1 MPRKKYQYDINAV
14 ELTHVHSGDQD
25 NNIYYSFF
33 SSNDEQKKA
42 ALDKLLTTKDILGI
56 IVECI
61 FTKDINDDQLRRLT
75 TALTFLDAI
84 CQITGNTLDGNIT
97 GNDLFFALLVN
108 WNCSH
113 GKGTNRIRSY
123 SALKFAK
130 QSVDSAGRELD
141 YKEYIVQGGEEG
153 KFKGDYVAIVISPK
167 EFGNKFE
174 INLPIIS
181 MKLGLFR
188 FATEQIAGYAYV
200 LGDSEKTSLTI
211 PAYLWLDMISEAMG
225 RRITT
230 KFSKLE
236 TKHLSKLVST
246 DARYIDEFLAI
257 NDFSSKFS
265 FINAYEYECDENDGS
280 LTLKNTEEP
289 PEITKGHFEWVE
301 TRGHAWF
308 LKSPKFYIVSQHGSG
323 IHILAQD

>member
-1 MPRKKYQYDINAV
+1 MPRKRYNYDINEV
-14 ELTHVHSGDQD
+14 ELTHVSSGDQD
-25 NNIYYSFF
+25 NSIYYSFF

-42 ALDKLLTTKDILGI
+42 ALDKLLTDKNILSVI
-56 IVECI
+56 TECI

-84 CQITGNTLDGNIT
+84 CKITGNTLDGGIT

-108 WNCSH
+108 WNASH

-123 SALKFAK
+123 SALGFAK
-130 QSVDSAGRELD
+130 ESASNSGNGLD
-141 YKEYIVQGGEEG
+141 YKEYIVQGGAEG
-153 KFKGDYVAIVISPK
+153 KFKGDYIPIVISPK

-181 MKLGLFR
+181 MPLGLFR
-188 FATEQIAGYAYV
+188 FATEHIAGYGYIV
-200 LGDSEKTSLTI
+200 GDSEKTSLSI
-211 PAYLWLDMISEAMG
+211 PSYLWLDMISEAMG

-236 TKHLSKLVST
+236 TKHLSKLFSPEPN
-246 DARYIDEFLAI
+246 YIDEILAI
-257 NDFSSKFS
+257 NDFKSAFS

-280 LTLKNTEEP
+280 LTLKNTSEP
-289 PEITKGHFEWVE
+289 PEINKTGFEWVE
-301 TRGHAWF
+301 TRGNAWF
-308 LKSPKFYIVSQHGSG
+308 LKSPKFYLVSQHGSG
-323 IHILAQD
+323 IHILNQG